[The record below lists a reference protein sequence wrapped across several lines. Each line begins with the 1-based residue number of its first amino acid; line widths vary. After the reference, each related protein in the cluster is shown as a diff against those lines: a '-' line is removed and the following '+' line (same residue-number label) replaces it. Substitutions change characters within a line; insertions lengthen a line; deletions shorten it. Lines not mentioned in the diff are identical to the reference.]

1 MSTLFVPKSRKVRF
15 EASVLLHDMSN
26 LPYVSGLY
34 FVKWKLKNGGT
45 AEGATAKTVVKDHT
59 VTWEQP
65 FPLSLQMVIGKD
77 GVLLPCELVLSVKQ
91 TVNAGK
97 STEDVGMVTLNL
109 AEYAPTGGTSGG
121 GGGAAANGAPGA
133 TRSTST
139 SRRYLLQE
147 SRVNSIM
154 RVTVAMKLVKGDATF
169 KVPEITARDL
179 STEGLRNVFSDHG
192 ADNSSL
198 NAFSSLIE
206 DTSMSGDHLRGHS
219 SLEGI
224 DDPNVDLVERLFAT
238 SAQTRVT

>member
-1 MSTLFVPKSRKVRF
+1 
-15 EASVLLHDMSN
+15 
-26 LPYVSGLY
+26 
-34 FVKWKLKNGGT
+34 
-45 AEGATAKTVVKDHT
+45 
-59 VTWEQP
+59 
-65 FPLSLQMVIGKD
+65 MVIGKD

-109 AEYAPTGGTSGG
+109 AEYATGGG
-121 GGGAAANGAPGA
+121 GGGASSAGSAPPPRA
-133 TRSTST
+133 TST

-179 STEGLRNVFSDHG
+179 STEGLRNVFSEHG

-206 DTSMSGDHLRGHS
+206 DASMSGDHNLRGHS

>member
-1 MSTLFVPKSRKVRF
+1 MSSLFVPKSRKVRF

-65 FPLSLQMVIGKD
+65 FSLSPQMVIGKD
-77 GVLLPCELVLSVKQ
+77 GVLLPCELVLLVKQ

-109 AEYAPTGGTSGG
+109 AEYAPAGGGG
-121 GGGAAANGAPGA
+121 GGGAAG
-133 TRSTST
+133 THQQRSTST

-147 SRVNSIM
+147 SRVNSII
-154 RVTVAMKLVKGDATF
+154 RVTVSMKLVKGDATF

-179 STEGLRNVFSDHG
+179 STEGLRNVFSEHG

-206 DTSMSGDHLRGHS
+206 DTSLSGDHMHGQ

-238 SAQTRVT
+238 SAQTRVP